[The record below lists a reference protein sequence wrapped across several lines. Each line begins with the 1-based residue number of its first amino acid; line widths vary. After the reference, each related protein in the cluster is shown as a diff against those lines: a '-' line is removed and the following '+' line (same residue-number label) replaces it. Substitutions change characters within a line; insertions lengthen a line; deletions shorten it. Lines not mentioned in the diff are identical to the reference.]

1 MSKQREIESDDRV
14 RPTVAAQEFYVSRDG
29 DDTGPGDAERP
40 FASLERAREAVREA
54 LRRTGQPAGA
64 AGAIAVTLKD
74 GVYPCATT
82 FALGSEDSGTAESPV
97 VYRAEN
103 LGAATLYGGRAIEGF
118 TLVDDEAILARL
130 PQEARGKVYQCDLA
144 AQGITDYGEL
154 AVRGHGQPPSPP
166 TLELYCNGEPM
177 TLARWPNEGFV
188 EITRLV
194 EPGEKGERPSV
205 FEYESDRHSRW
216 VDADDGW
223 LFGYFKWLWA
233 DGTVRIGS
241 IDPAARTLT
250 TADAYDYHGGM
261 DTGQGIIY
269 YAFNL
274 LEEIDMPGEWYL
286 DRDSGILYFWPPV
299 DPASATIELGM
310 LSVPMISLD
319 GCEHVRI
326 EGINFDLG
334 RDGCVTITDS
344 NDCLVAGCV
353 VTRFAGNGVCIHGG
367 KRCGIYGCDI
377 HTIGRR
383 ATEVIGGD
391 RVTLTPA
398 AHFVENCRM
407 SDFGRIDRTY
417 TPAIQLEGVGN
428 RVSNNLL
435 YDCPSSVMRIEGN
448 DHLIEYN
455 ETHSSVQESDDQ
467 GAMELFY
474 NPTYRGVVFRHNYFH
489 DNGKTGTEGAVHGQA
504 AIRLDDAISG
514 VLIEG
519 NVFVRSSNGNFGA
532 VQINSGR
539 DNVIGNNLFIDCK
552 LGVSGGW
559 RRENHVWKTIR
570 EGTPRK
576 DIYHESELYLERYPQ
591 IASMMDDPGINV
603 VRRNIFYRSGPVI
616 TREPELFELVDNHES
631 GDADPGFVDAS
642 RDEYALHPDAP
653 VVRAIGFEPIPTD
666 RIGLYEH
673 PLRASW
679 PVHTEPVRLLDWRD
693 AGA

>member
-1 MSKQREIESDDRV
+1 MSRQEDTASGGRI
-14 RPTVAAQEFYVSRDG
+14 RPTVAAQEFYVSIDG
-29 DDTGPGDAERP
+29 DDTGPGDAQRP

-54 LRRTGQPAGA
+54 LRRTGQA
-64 AGAIAVTLKD
+64 AGSAGPIAVTLRD
-74 GVYPCATT
+74 GVYPVESTLS
-82 FALGSEDSGTAESPV
+82 LGGEDSGTPDASV
-97 VYRAEN
+97 VYRGEHA
-103 LGAATLYGGRAIEGF
+103 GGATLYGGRRITGF
-118 TLVDDEAILARL
+118 TLIDDEAILARL

-166 TLELYCNGEPM
+166 TLELYCNGKPM

-188 EITRLV
+188 EIVRLV
-194 EPGEKGERPSV
+194 EPGESGKRPSV
-205 FEYESDRHSRW
+205 FEYGSDRHARW

-241 IDPAARTLT
+241 IDPAAKTLT
-250 TADAYDYHGGM
+250 TAEAYDYHGGM

-286 DRDSGILYFWPPV
+286 DRTSGILYFWPPV

-334 RDGCVTITDS
+334 RDGCVTIIDS
-344 NDCLVAGCV
+344 NDCLIAGCTV
-353 VTRFAGNGVCIHGG
+353 MRFAGNGVVIHGG
-367 KRCGIYGCDI
+367 ERCGIYGCDI
-377 HTIGRR
+377 HLIGRR

-398 AHFVENCRM
+398 AHFVENCRINE
-407 SDFGRIDRTY
+407 FGRIDRTY

-428 RVSNNLL
+428 RVSHNLL

-474 NPTYRGVVFRHNYFH
+474 NPTYRGVVFKHNYFH

-514 VLIEG
+514 VVIEG
-519 NVFVRSSNGNFGA
+519 NVFVRSSNGRFGA

-539 DNVIGNNLFIDCK
+539 DNIIENNLFIDCK
-552 LGVSGGW
+552 FGVSGGW
-559 RRENHVWKTIR
+559 RRENTVWRTIR
-570 EGTPRK
+570 EGNPRE

-591 IASMMDDPGINV
+591 IAGMMDEPGINT

-616 TREPELFELVDNHES
+616 TREPELFELADNHES
-631 GDADPGFVDAS
+631 GDADPGFADAS
-642 RDEYALHPDAP
+642 RDEYALNPDAP
-653 VVRAIGFEPIPTD
+653 VAKAIGFEPIPTD

-679 PVHTEPVRLLDWRD
+679 PVHTDPVRLRDWRES
-693 AGA
+693 GA